1 MRFPKEAEIFNSS
14 KAHQGNLIESYASI
28 LISDFDITF
37 EDLQVFM
44 IE

>member
-14 KAHQGNLIESYASI
+14 KAQQGNLIESYASI
-28 LISDFDITF
+28 LISDFDITL